1 MYGQLGE
8 AVGTQGRCP
17 VRLTPGAGAQFT
29 EISQRL
35 LCSYHTDIDALF
47 CEVDRCLAVN
57 RSVLQQL
64 EERCGRELSEEEWGE
79 IQTQVG
85 AGSLPGAEGRAPP
98 RGLACVSAPRAP
110 RDPPRPLWGEAKG
123 PGCESLL

>member
-1 MYGQLGE
+1 M
-8 AVGTQGRCP
+8 GTQGRCP
-17 VRLTPGAGAQFT
+17 VRLTAGMGAQFT
-29 EISQRL
+29 EISRRL

-85 AGSLPGAEGRAPP
+85 AAS
-98 RGLACVSAPRAP
+98 
-110 RDPPRPLWGEAKG
+110 LWGRRAGHHGEG
-123 PGCESLL
+123 PDMCVRPQGAPGPSSPTLG